1 MSELAKRDP
10 FEEIKPGMQFT
21 GVIDGSFPGGYLITV
36 GVGNCPT
43 LSGVA
48 FTSNHQPAQIERD
61 VNNNNVP
68 IIPTDDTSLPRK
80 NPIENTMKP
89 ESWIDINTDKVP
101 PGFEVEHQLISEY
114 SNINKFVPVMLKP
127 VNTSTRSVPINR
139 TNSRDK
145 GKKSAS
151 NSTGCRIKIDP
162 FLPRNFPSPALS
174 NLPPSDHAQ
183 PNSLFQHSKKSSHMQ
198 VTQITT

>member
-21 GVIDGSFPGGYLITV
+21 GVIDGSFPGGYLITI

-48 FTSNHQPAQIERD
+48 FTSNQPAQIERD
-61 VNNNNVP
+61 VNKNNV
-68 IIPTDDTSLPRK
+68 PRK
-80 NPIENTMKP
+80 NPLENTMKP

-145 GKKSAS
+145 GKSVSKHNYS
-151 NSTGCRIKIDP
+151 NSTGCRIKMDP

-198 VTQITT
+198 